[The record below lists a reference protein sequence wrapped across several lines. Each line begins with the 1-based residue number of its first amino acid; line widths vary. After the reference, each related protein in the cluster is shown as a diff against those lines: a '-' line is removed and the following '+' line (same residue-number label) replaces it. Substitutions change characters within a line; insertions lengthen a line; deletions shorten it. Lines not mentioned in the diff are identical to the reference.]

1 MKILYAAPVVALLGL
16 SACQDM
22 MGGREAA
29 VSTGTGTASSQMR
42 PGSGT
47 ASSQAGTSAAGGM
60 SDVAGRP
67 GVPPGLQSQ
76 GDSSTGQGQAGSG
89 GRTR

>member
-1 MKILYAAPVVALLGL
+1 MKLLHAAPVLALLGL
-16 SACQDM
+16 AACQDT
-22 MGGREAA
+22 MGNRQAA
-29 VSTGTGTASSQMR
+29 MSTGTGTMSSAMT
-42 PGSGT
+42 PASGT
-47 ASSQAGTSAAGGM
+47 ASSQGGASAAGGM

-76 GDSSTGQGQAGSG
+76 GSSGTGQGMAPSG

>member
-1 MKILYAAPVVALLGL
+1 MKLVLAAPVVALLGL
-16 SACQDM
+16 AACQDT
-22 MGGREAA
+22 MGGRESA

-42 PGSGT
+42 PASGT

-76 GDSSTGQGQAGSG
+76 GNTGTGQGAAGSG
-89 GRTR
+89 GRAR

>member
-1 MKILYAAPVVALLGL
+1 MKLLPAAPIVALLGL
-16 SACQDM
+16 AACQDT
-22 MGGREAA
+22 MGGRPAS
-29 VSTGTGTASSQMR
+29 VSTGTGTMSSSMT

-47 ASSQAGTSAAGGM
+47 AASQSGTSAAGGM

-76 GDSSTGQGQAGSG
+76 GNSGTGQGMGTSG
-89 GRTR
+89 GVRR